1 MKIVD
6 FWINI
11 LIISF
16 IFLVFYMMKKWLLV
30 FVLPLFALALVGC
43 DNNCECVCPE
53 SNCGDGVN
61 ENAALEKVTQE
72 CIDKW
77 GTHSLIHS
85 QTAVYGECSFPSWV
99 TCDDDMLRSGECQ
112 PEADVSNID
121 TEEERIAG
129 CEESVNSFVENIEN
143 GEVVD
148 IKWEDEEEAG
158 ASFVRNWTVKYS
170 KWWDNRKVSVEC
182 VADFVDGSITVSYND
197 EDTNTDEEPMTEW
210 GAIAE

>member
-6 FWINI
+6 FWVNI

-16 IFLVFYMMKKWLLV
+16 ILLVFYMMKKWLLV
-30 FVLPLFALALVGC
+30 FVLPLFALALAGC

-53 SNCGDGVN
+53 PNCGDSVN
-61 ENAALEKVTQE
+61 ENDALEKVTQE

-99 TCDDDMLRSGECQ
+99 ICDDDMLRSGDCQ
-112 PEADVSNID
+112 PEADTISID
-121 TEEERIAG
+121 TEEKRLAW
-129 CEESVNSFVENIEN
+129 CEESVNDFIKNIEN
-143 GEVVD
+143 GEVLD
-148 IKWEDEEEAG
+148 IQWEEESEWW

-170 KWWDNRKVSVEC
+170 IDWDNRKIAIEC
-182 VADFVDGSITVSYND
+182 VADFVDWSISVTYDSGAS
-197 EDTNTDEEPMTEW
+197 EEEPMAEGW
-210 GAIAE
+210 AIVE